1 MLSPVPA
8 DTAAPH
14 AVCPTT
20 SPGLATRGSRRV
32 RPIAALTTSGSQVP
46 AAGEK

>member
-20 SPGLATRGSRRV
+20 SPGLATRGSRSV
-32 RPIAALTTSGSQVP
+32 RPTASLARSGSQMP
-46 AAGEK
+46 FAGEK

>member
-14 AVCPTT
+14 EVSPTI
-20 SPGLATRGSRRV
+20 SAGRATLGSSMEC
-32 RPIAALTTSGSQVP
+32 PIALFTTSGSQM
-46 AAGEK
+46 ADAGEK